1 MHGSINDGECATV
14 ARRGAE
20 GPPPKAMPA
29 IRLERLRALREKH
42 GFTAPVGDR
51 VQASTISSQILA
63 RPDGFEAVLDDGT
76 MLVIQQL
83 KSGDTFRGKRLNT
96 DKGVLLDEDGNFVP
110 KNAAFLDA
118 ARERLRAIRFD
129 WQGGYFKNRLGREVA
144 GVKYTNWPYSRGHAL
159 TTVELLTTP
168 LVEID
173 GIREMSAIATV
184 LDRVGQPA
192 NFDEV
197 RQRMEGTGVGY
208 KAMTGVSWLPGLEPF
223 KLPRAVFAEAE
234 ALGTAVFLLYDA
246 VRALFGRDELLTR
259 LLVHKMPERIPR
271 IMDEA
276 PMELVRPDLGI
287 FEGPDKRLHLVAT
300 ELESAPAGEGMSH
313 AMEYGYGLPTTM
325 ADEFVRY
332 LDGRP
337 YVVLFTAPWA
347 EYMWDQALFVAEL
360 RRRGVDATILVNRP
374 LDEVHAGIQTSADWA
389 NPPDEAPDWVK
400 AEWQAGKDW
409 LGRLARLGFREFVR
423 GVHPEDL
430 PDTVGKAAVKRFGY
444 FDNLGPATV
453 ERMERWRRA
462 GATIVNGLSPF
473 YETKVLMAAAQ
484 LPGVRDWI
492 RTRNELA
499 LVVLDVH
506 LAETRLLDPAYIRIS
521 ALKGEDPREEECR
534 QLWLTKFAAWDG
546 MEQSWG
552 ARSVEFGVK
561 HTQASWT
568 AQIEERM
575 KLGWPVVAQHFI
587 AMTEVHTGFVDHEG
601 KVRVLMGARPRFTP
615 FLLRGKDGRAVCTG
629 GTMTLRRDLKIHGA
643 TNAVEMPVVFE
654 D

>member
-1 MHGSINDGECATV
+1 MHGSIDDGERADVTHQV
-14 ARRGAE
+14 TE
-20 GPPPKAMPA
+20 ESPKGLPA
-29 IRLERLRALREKH
+29 VRMQRLRELREKH
-42 GFTAPVGDR
+42 GFTAPMVDKAH
-51 VQASTISSQILA
+51 ASTISAQILA
-63 RPDGFEAVLDDGT
+63 RTDGFEAVLDDGT
-76 MLVIQQL
+76 VIVIKQL
-83 KSGDTFRGKRLNT
+83 RDGDTFRGKRLENQGT
-96 DKGVLLDEDGNFVP
+96 LLDEDGNFVP

-118 ARERLRAIRFD
+118 ARDRLRAIRFD
-129 WQGGYFKNRLGREVA
+129 WEVGRFKDRKGRERQ

-159 TTVELLTTP
+159 TTIELLTTP
-168 LVEID
+168 LAEID
-173 GIREMSAIATV
+173 GIREMTAIATT

-192 NFDEV
+192 NFDKM
-197 RQRMEGTGVGY
+197 RRRMESTGVGY
-208 KAMTGVSWLPGLEPF
+208 KAMTGVSWLAGLEPF
-223 KLPRAVFAEAE
+223 KLPKAVFAEAE

-246 VRALFGRDELLTR
+246 VRALFDKDDLLTR
-259 LLVHKMPERIPR
+259 LLTHKMPRRIPR

-287 FEGPDKRLHLVAT
+287 FQEAGKFHLVAT
-300 ELESAPAGEGMSH
+300 ELESAPAGEGMAH

-347 EYMWDQALFVAEL
+347 EYMWETALFVAEL

-374 LDEVHAGIQTSADWA
+374 LDEVHAGIQTSPDWA
-389 NPPDEAPDWVK
+389 NPPKDAPTWVK
-400 AEWQAGKDW
+400 DGWQAGKDF
-409 LGRLARLGFREFVR
+409 LGRLAQHGFREFVR
-423 GVHPEDL
+423 GVRPEDL
-430 PDTVGKAAVKRFGY
+430 PETVGTAAVKRFGY
-444 FDNLGPATV
+444 YDNLGAATV
-453 ERMERWRRA
+453 ERMERWRKS
-462 GATIVNGLSPF
+462 GATIVNGLSPL

-492 RTRNELA
+492 RTRDERALA
-499 LVVLDVH
+499 VLDVH

-568 AQIEERM
+568 GQIEERM

-587 AMTEVHTGFVDHEG
+587 AMTEFNTGYVDHEG
-601 KVRVLMGARPRFTP
+601 RVQVLTGVRPRFTP
-615 FLLRGKDGRAVCTG
+615 FLLRGKNGRAVCTG
-629 GTMTLRRDLKIHGA
+629 GTMTLRHDYKIHGA
-643 TNAVEMPVVFE
+643 TNAVEMPVVFA